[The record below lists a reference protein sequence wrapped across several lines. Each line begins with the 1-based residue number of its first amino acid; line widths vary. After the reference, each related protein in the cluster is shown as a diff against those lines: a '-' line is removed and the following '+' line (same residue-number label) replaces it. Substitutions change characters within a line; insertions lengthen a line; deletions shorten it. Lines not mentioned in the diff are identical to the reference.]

1 MKWVSG
7 SGALFYSVADSP
19 KSTDG
24 DSSPRASGDNPTPFE
39 RRPARVERGRA
50 QCQATLSR
58 LVRRAYATT
67 LSVILLAATPAAA
80 GQAPGI
86 TARPMPTPVGTM
98 SELMV
103 KIIYPASDAIFYI
116 TTRTPASV
124 AEWNDLQG
132 KALMVAE
139 SANLLMMPAHMRD
152 EDRWLADA
160 KLMRDA
166 GMAAFKAAKAK
177 DAKALE
183 NLNDAM
189 YQSCVTCH
197 QHYRPNYGRRP

>member
-1 MKWVSG
+1 
-7 SGALFYSVADSP
+7 
-19 KSTDG
+19 
-24 DSSPRASGDNPTPFE
+24 
-39 RRPARVERGRA
+39 
-50 QCQATLSR
+50 LS
-58 LVRRAYATT
+58 A
-67 LSVILLAATPAAA
+67 ILLAATPAAA
-80 GQAPGI
+80 GQAPGT

-116 TTRTPASV
+116 TTRTPSSD

-139 SANLLMMPAHMRD
+139 SANLLMLPAHMRD

-183 NLNDAM
+183 DLNDAM